1 MKIKKIYFI
10 KGLYEMEIQLEIY
23 TFYERKLMRILYV
36 DRGEIQK
43 RYRIKLTMNEKK
55 NLFFVF
61 LHVLTH
67 PR

>member
-1 MKIKKIYFI
+1 
-10 KGLYEMEIQLEIY
+10 MEIQLEIY
-23 TFYERKLMRILYV
+23 TFYGRKLMRILYV